1 MRIKTKYTDQHPEWK
16 TRVSSSLRWLTL
28 QLTESLSQ
36 DIRDGSFK
44 PSTKA
49 LALAITLDKNQL
61 LRGKPSRISEVN
73 SAPKINSINEALNT
87 LDDLEPTA
95 GQPVAAVAN

>member
-1 MRIKTKYTDQHPEWK
+1 MRIKTKYADQHPEWK

-87 LDDLEPTA
+87 LNDLEPTA
-95 GQPVAAVAN
+95 GQPVAAAEN